1 MRRWAKRLLWLS
13 IAIFLVGGALGFY
26 GYFVSTTEAL
36 QRAESFPFRRMQ
48 GARVADQD
56 VFRFFFATNRAVGA
70 GDAPPNERFTS
81 TREGRLTFGSFDTRI
96 EPTLG
101 LGRWLNASTW
111 FLDEEIKVVDLK
123 HLDRDAFAHDVR
135 AMVAASPLR
144 ALLVVVHGY
153 RSSFDFALRGTA
165 FLANVLDIN
174 APVMVF
180 DWPGDQGDSLSGYR
194 RAQRTA
200 TDSGAELAE
209 VLRLIVREIQP
220 KRLWLLANSMGA
232 QVVVDA
238 FGQLYRDK
246 DFADADLEVD
256 HVVLTAPDVDHTL
269 FNEQLKNELAALAR
283 RTTVY
288 VSSNDRALL
297 VSRVINRGRRLGES
311 TLSKEDAELVDTV
324 DGVLGLVDPA
334 DDRVT
339 LIDVTPINR
348 TRNFHNFSLEVP
360 EYFDDI
366 FLRLTNADT
375 PQNRLRYQFRTRG
388 GKVYSVLTRGR

>member
-1 MRRWAKRLLWLS
+1 MKRWAKRLLWIS
-13 IAIFLVGGALGFY
+13 ISILLVVGLLGFY
-26 GYFVSTTEAL
+26 GFFVSTNDAL
-36 QRAESFPFRRMQ
+36 QRAESFQFRRMRV
-48 GARVADQD
+48 ARVADQD
-56 VFRFFFATNRAVGA
+56 TFRFFFVTNRAVGTDD
-70 GDAPPNERFTS
+70 GPLKERFTS
-81 TREGRLTFGSFDTRI
+81 TRAGPLKLGSFDTEI

-101 LGRWLNASTW
+101 LGRWLNASSW
-111 FLDEEIKVVDLK
+111 FLDEEIKIVNVQ
-123 HLDRDAFAHDVR
+123 HLERDSFVQQVR
-135 AMVAASPLR
+135 AMVASAPHR
-144 ALLVVVHGY
+144 ALLVIVHGY

-180 DWPGDQGDSLSGYR
+180 DWPGNQGDSLSGYR
-194 RAQRTA
+194 RAQQAA

-209 VLRLIVREIQP
+209 ALRLIVHEIQP
-220 KRLWLLANSMGA
+220 ERLWLLANSMGA

-246 DFADADLEVD
+246 DFADADVEVD

-269 FNEQLKNELAALAR
+269 FNAQLKRELAALAR

-311 TLSKEDAELVDTV
+311 TLSKGDAELIDTV

-339 LIDVTPINR
+339 LIDVTPVNR

-375 PQNRLRYQFRTRG
+375 PQNRPRYQFRTPG
-388 GKVYSVLTRGR
+388 GKIYSVLTRGR